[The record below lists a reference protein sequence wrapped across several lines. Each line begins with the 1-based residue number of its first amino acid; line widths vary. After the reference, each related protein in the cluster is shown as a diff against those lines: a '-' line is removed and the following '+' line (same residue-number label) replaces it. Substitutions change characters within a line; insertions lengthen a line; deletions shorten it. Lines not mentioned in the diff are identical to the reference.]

1 MFAEIA
7 CACVVSKNGP
17 ERKMLSKLLW
27 CSQFVCFGLVEA
39 RWEKDAKVLQTKD
52 LDEEKLVTEARAW
65 CVWDS
70 ANTGGAV
77 GQNLELTPAFWI
89 FIFSSTLV
97 RASPKSFRWPRRLQS
112 FLSSKEPTPKT
123 QAFLERPRTER
134 DSHPVCGCFLLGF
147 R

>member
-1 MFAEIA
+1 
-7 CACVVSKNGP
+7 
-17 ERKMLSKLLW
+17 MLSKLLW

-77 GQNLELTPAFWI
+77 GQNLELT
-89 FIFSSTLV
+89 LV
-97 RASPKSFRWPRRLQS
+97 NFGEGLPQIVQVA
-112 FLSSKEPTPKT
+112 PTT
-123 QAFLERPRTER
+123 AVFFEL
-134 DSHPVCGCFLLGF
+134 
-147 R
+147 